1 MRTQRQL
8 SPAADKPPDKLC
20 SAMCHNPTHAPQQRA
35 SLENLVSTA
44 GQWQRN
50 CNAERAGGL
59 HVDVQLDLGY
69 LLDRQIGRFFAL
81 EYASGI
87 NACLTMRLK
96 KAACVTHQ
104 ATRDS

>member
-1 MRTQRQL
+1 MQKSTAR
-8 SPAADKPPDKLC
+8 KFHFEPPFTSFD
-20 SAMCHNPTHAPQQRA
+20 H
-35 SLENLVSTA
+35 LVGAA

-50 CNAERAGGL
+50 CNAQRAGGL

-104 ATRDS
+104 ATRDSEVARLVDRGNRVADS